1 MHFLIGI
8 PILIGVIYYLVF
20 GLGWIIHIHMWDD
33 SPTMEYTEEVL
44 RKRNSQKTL
53 FISDRLVFP
62 PRSSSRRSS
71 NKTIYIYRDLRYEAE
86 IDISGTPVLHEIRAE
101 IRCYYEQEKNP
112 FVVVPEEE
120 KCRYHSLEKGPK
132 R

>member
-1 MHFLIGI
+1 MTVLLWNTQRKFSAKEIPKRHFSFPIG
-8 PILIGVIYYLVF
+8 
-20 GLGWIIHIHMWDD
+20 
-33 SPTMEYTEEVL
+33 
-44 RKRNSQKTL
+44 L
-53 FISDRLVFP
+53 FSHPAARVVGHP
-62 PRSSSRRSS
+62 AKP
-71 NKTIYIYRDLRYEAE
+71 YIYRDLRYEAE